1 MAHEFD
7 PGYRGRFATLCR
19 HHPGPEVYPPDDF
32 GVEWGP
38 VFHRGRLDGSA
49 RILVIGQY
57 PGTHE
62 CIVRRVLIGEAGRR
76 VQGFL
81 AKLGVDRRYVM
92 VNAFLYGAFGP
103 DVAHRH
109 AENPA
114 IVMYR
119 NQWFEA
125 IFATSHIQTVV
136 AFGHLADQAWSSWRA
151 TPKGSRLRVVYAAVP
166 HPSFEATA
174 EAPDGV
180 TATAE
185 RTAKM
190 LVDYN
195 SALERLVAAV
205 RPEIPVEALEMY
217 GSSFHESDMVPVPEG
232 DLPPGTPEWMRSV
245 DTWAVRATAGE
256 AEGPA
261 ATPEQVAAAKRAT
274 VVVRVPRHLRPWHV
288 NR

>member
-1 MAHEFD
+1 MTHEFD
-7 PGYRGRFATLCR
+7 TGYRGRFATLCR
-19 HHPGPEVYPPDDF
+19 HHPGPEVYPADDF

-62 CIVRRVLIGEAGRR
+62 CIARRVLIGEAGRR

-81 AKLGVDRRYVM
+81 TKLGVDRRYVM
-92 VNAFLYGAFGP
+92 INAFLYGAFGP
-103 DVAHRH
+103 DAANRH
-109 AENPA
+109 ADNPA

-125 IFATSHIQTVV
+125 IFATADIQAVV
-136 AFGHLADQAWSSWRA
+136 AFGGLADRAWSSWRA
-151 TPKGSRLRVVYAAVP
+151 TPKGSRLRVAYAAVA
-166 HPSFEATA
+166 HPCFEATV
-174 EAPDGV
+174 DGPHRV

-190 LVDYN
+190 LIDYN
-195 SALERLVAAV
+195 SALERLVPAV
-205 RPEIPVEALEMY
+205 RPELPVDALDLY
-217 GSSFHESDMVPVPEG
+217 GSSFQDSDMVPVPER
-232 DLPPGTPEWMRSV
+232 DLPPGTPEWMRST
-245 DTWAVRATAGE
+245 DAWAERATAGE

-274 VVVRVPRHLRPWHV
+274 VVVRVPRHLRPYHV
-288 NR
+288 NP